1 MQYRS
6 VDLPSSQ
13 MVAGV
18 VTPRLLGSDGGMRFF
33 VDVNIVTHRV
43 TMFTRVDTSA
53 PLRGVLVL
61 N

>member
-18 VTPRLLGSDGGMRFF
+18 VTTRLLGSDERLHFF

-53 PLRGVLVL
+53 PLRGALVL